1 MSPRRQR
8 TRPEH
13 PFPFPKNHGGENL
26 KKYAKGFLVGAR
38 PPYGGQ
44 AARLRVT
51 LLAENRFELG
61 RIAVPKQYNSEISGV
76 FRPIFL
82 WLRAAN
88 AKDFSEGE
96 GFLGQP

>member
-61 RIAVPKQYNSEISGV
+61 RIAVPKHEVDNQST
-76 FRPIFL
+76 FRFDML
-82 WLRAAN
+82 ML
-88 AKDFSEGE
+88 FSVNLVYSRQ
-96 GFLGQP
+96 FCMRNV